1 MFATETLAAGINM
14 PARTTLLSALSR
26 RRDNGIALLTHNEL
40 LQMAGR
46 AGRRGYDTQGHC
58 VVVQSK
64 WEDPETAYEIIRK
77 GPEPLRSQFTTN
89 YGMALNLLWS
99 RSMNEAREFLDR
111 SYARHLSGAGA
122 ARIKGEIAKL
132 ESKAQKVL
140 DEAARKPGKSATNAT
155 ASRNTSMTM
164 TTSDGSSSGADD
176 DDDDDGGGGSSSE
189 DSSAGAGG
197 AFPAWEEDIWSR
209 YQKLQGRR
217 REEKRAARLLRS
229 QLSQERGCMADAVL
243 AELGLPRAVGLDI
256 SGTNIDDSSYLL
268 PALVVARLNTTSDTS
283 NNSSSRSGIGSG
295 QYLCLGADNMVY
307 VVNARH
313 ISAYSEMFGISS
325 SPTIYS
331 SSFEVNEI
339 ANGDDG
345 VQVFLKLAVAA
356 VVQHAQS
363 LPRRT
368 TWNETGSGVAIVEG
382 SAGTAAS
389 AVCLPLS
396 SDLLPL
402 QPSAEGL
409 EALRQQR
416 VRVTAVKNELDA
428 MQRDKRFARASKR
441 YARAAAKA
449 EVLLDRAATL
459 KAELEGRLDGGWRE
473 FESIVNVLEAAGA
486 FEVVNGGGGGGGG
499 GSSSSNVHRT
509 AAMVETTPPPLDSAS
524 SSSSSPSTDQTQ
536 QQTSPQQKE
545 GEDRRRFT
553 PLGLVAREVRGSNEL
568 WLATALTHEALQSLA
583 APQLAAVV
591 SALVAADAV
600 NRANVEIAYPPSAA
614 VIAAVEALEPA
625 RAEMAA
631 LQARAGLDLPVGI
644 DLRLSGIVEGW
655 ASGLSWGDITAD
667 CGLDDG
673 DVARLLMRTVD
684 TLRQAGYCT
693 HLLRPLRTSA
703 RAAASAM
710 NRNPISDLVA

>member
-1 MFATETLAAGINM
+1 M
-14 PARTTLLSALSR
+14 
-26 RRDNGIALLTHNEL
+26 
-40 LQMAGR
+40 
-46 AGRRGYDTQGHC
+46 
-58 VVVQSK
+58 
-64 WEDPETAYEIIRK
+64 
-77 GPEPLRSQFTTN
+77 
-89 YGMALNLLWS
+89 
-99 RSMNEAREFLDR
+99 
-111 SYARHLSGAGA
+111 
-122 ARIKGEIAKL
+122 
-132 ESKAQKVL
+132 
-140 DEAARKPGKSATNAT
+140 
-155 ASRNTSMTM
+155 
-164 TTSDGSSSGADD
+164 
-176 DDDDDGGGGSSSE
+176 
-189 DSSAGAGG
+189 
-197 AFPAWEEDIWSR
+197 
-209 YQKLQGRR
+209 
-217 REEKRAARLLRS
+217 
-229 QLSQERGCMADAVL
+229 
-243 AELGLPRAVGLDI
+243 
-256 SGTNIDDSSYLL
+256 
-268 PALVVARLNTTSDTS
+268 
-283 NNSSSRSGIGSG
+283 
-295 QYLCLGADNMVY
+295 
-307 VVNARH
+307 
-313 ISAYSEMFGISS
+313 
-325 SPTIYS
+325 
-331 SSFEVNEI
+331 
-339 ANGDDG
+339 
-345 VQVFLKLAVAA
+345 
-356 VVQHAQS
+356 
-363 LPRRT
+363 
-368 TWNETGSGVAIVEG
+368 EG

-402 QPSAEGL
+402 QPFAEGL

-416 VRVTAVKNELDA
+416 ARVTAVKNELDA